1 MTVSGWGECW
11 ATLVKVDMYEFSVSA
26 RSGASAAFD
35 FKLARHR
42 IESMKLV
49 KHSEK
54 LFCQ

>member
-1 MTVSGWGECW
+1 MTVRGWGECW
-11 ATLVKVDMYEFSVSA
+11 GTLVKVNMYQFSVSA
-26 RSGASAAFD
+26 RSGTSAVFD
-35 FKLARHR
+35 VKLARHR